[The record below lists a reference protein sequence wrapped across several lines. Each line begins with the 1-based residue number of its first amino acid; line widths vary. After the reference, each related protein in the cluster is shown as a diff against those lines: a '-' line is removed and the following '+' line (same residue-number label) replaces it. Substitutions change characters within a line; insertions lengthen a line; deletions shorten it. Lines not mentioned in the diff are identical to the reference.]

1 MMHFQIAQSLIPRQI
16 RGAGRL
22 KPVAVALIIGL
33 AASLNSTMSLAHYPL
48 MNCEKNADT
57 VRCET
62 GFSDGTLTVTTQVTV
77 LDYGDQVLLQLKT
90 DEASAVQFSAP
101 SGEYYIRFDSG
112 HESPVEIDY
121 DEL

>member
-1 MMHFQIAQSLIPRQI
+1 MMRFQIAQPLIPRQI

-22 KPVAVALIIGL
+22 KPVAVAFIIGL
-33 AASLNSTMSLAHYPL
+33 AASLNSTMTLAHYPL
-48 MNCEKNADT
+48 MNCEKKADMI
-57 VRCET
+57 RCET
-62 GFSDGTLTVTTQVTV
+62 GFSDGTLTVNKPVTV
-77 LDYGDQVLLQLKT
+77 LDYGDQVLLRLKT
-90 DEASAVQFSAP
+90 DEASAVEFSAP